1 MQILLFPLQM
11 KKNCMF
17 TFMLILKTYIQKPLS
32 LLKSERP
39 VILYRSTKDYKEV
52 SDIKV
57 KATSNTRQLI
67 SNVSFTLL
75 EQLTVLKKQIATSS
89 YDLLMIWVF
98 NDCAIQLTAMWKWVS
113 SVWSSCQ
120 FLKNQYINTNQ
131 TKNQTAQNNSIYI
144 TSNLFTK
151 HQHSKLNFNTV
162 TFHSPSSLW

>member
-1 MQILLFPLQM
+1 MWSNSFINLAVGLSSCSRSATLNTKTAFRSCKFFFFLCKWRK

-32 LLKSERP
+32 LLKSKRP

-57 KATSNTRQLI
+57 KATSNTRRLI
-67 SNVSFTLL
+67 ANISFTLL

-89 YDLLMIWVF
+89 YNLLMIWVF

-120 FLKNQYINTNQ
+120 FLKNQ
-131 TKNQTAQNNSIYI
+131 IY
-144 TSNLFTK
+144 
-151 HQHSKLNFNTV
+151 
-162 TFHSPSSLW
+162 